1 MRGEGSAA
9 GHKNDGLV
17 GYPFGQ
23 AATLPV
29 QVLRPGQLGG
39 QRKSPP
45 RGREASPNDAA
56 VLQLVLNGID
66 HIGMRRGNSILKA
79 AMLGRIQFE
88 RKLMALVLACDTP
101 DDDGGHRAGITGE
114 SGHENEG

>member
-23 AATLPV
+23 AGDPTGAGATAGAARWTT
-29 QVLRPGQLGG
+29 QVT
-39 QRKSPP
+39 P

-56 VLQLVLNGID
+56 VLQLILNGIG
-66 HIGMRRGNSILKA
+66 HIDVRCR
-79 AMLGRIQFE
+79 Q
-88 RKLMALVLACDTP
+88 
-101 DDDGGHRAGITGE
+101 DGE
-114 SGHENEG
+114 QS